1 MTIAIEMAAN
11 SYQTVAEK
19 LNLPINKVKEDSR
32 KLLQDTYV
40 DNGTTGGSRT
50 QVQRMLGTR
59 LKDGTYSG
67 TIPAMLKQVGLKIK
81 TIVTSVSQDP
91 EDLAKLSD
99 KVLGCLYNP
108 REDLLGIKF
117 VFNPSKK
124 KKGLKTKLDLNL
136 QHIDSFYESLQSK
149 GSTTSPRSIKKFS
162 TIGLR
167 NKSNLTF
174 MTIVHTEIKVSKTE
188 ESNLETLPV
197 DDFNDDNITYNHQT
211 FDQILALKFRV
222 EPFQDKKL
230 IRRHQDVFA
239 VIHNSTEIG

>member
-1 MTIAIEMAAN
+1 MTIAVKMAAD
-11 SYQTVAEK
+11 SYQAVAEK
-19 LNLPINKVKEDSR
+19 LSLPINKVKEDSR

-124 KKGLKTKLDLNL
+124 KKGLKTKLVLNL
-136 QHIDSFYESLQSK
+136 QHIDSFYESPQSK

-162 TIGLR
+162 TIGLGHR
-167 NKSNLTF
+167 SNLIFTA
-174 MTIVHTEIKVSKTE
+174 IVYTDTKASKDEENNIEI
-188 ESNLETLPV
+188 LP
-197 DDFNDDNITYNHQT
+197 DGDLNGNGITYSHQT
-211 FDQILALKFRV
+211 PEQILAWKSRVKPFR
-222 EPFQDKKL
+222 DKNLSEDTKMSL
-230 IRRHQDVFA
+230 Q
-239 VIHNSTEIG
+239 